1 METCYINSPLG
12 VTKIEGD
19 VDGIISIS
27 VLNNNELAE
36 TNEGETDSLSFP
48 QKWESNEKLTDI
60 IPELLQ
66 DCVYQLNEYFEGK
79 EF

>member
-19 VDGIISIS
+19 VDGIMSIS

-48 QKWESNEKLTDI
+48 RKWES
-60 IPELLQ
+60 
-66 DCVYQLNEYFEGK
+66 V
-79 EF
+79 

>member
-19 VDGIISIS
+19 VDGIMSIS

-48 QKWESNEKLTDI
+48 RKWESQEKLTDI
-60 IPELLQ
+60 IPEVLQ
-66 DCVYQLNEYFEGK
+66 DSV
-79 EF
+79 